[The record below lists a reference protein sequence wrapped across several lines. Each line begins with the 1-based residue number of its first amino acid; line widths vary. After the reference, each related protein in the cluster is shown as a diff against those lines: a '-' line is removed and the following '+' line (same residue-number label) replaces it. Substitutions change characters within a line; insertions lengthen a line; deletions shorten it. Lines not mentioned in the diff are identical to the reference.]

1 MRRVCV
7 TGIGVVSPIGI
18 GKENFW
24 KALEEG
30 KSGVRLIEKFD
41 TSEMKSKIAAEVRDF
56 VPSDHFNRKEI
67 RMYDRFTQF
76 AVVAA
81 NEAIKDSNVDFRDAK
96 AGVIVGS
103 GIGGVETLEAELEKA
118 FKNGW
123 RHVSPYMIPRMIP
136 NMASA
141 VISER
146 YHIHGPSFCV
156 VSACATSLNAI
167 ASGYDLIRSGMLDV
181 AVVGGAEASVVPLAI
196 AAFGNMKALSTRNDE
211 PEKASRPFDRDRD
224 GFVMGEGGGILILEE
239 LEHAI
244 RRGAKCYCE
253 IKGYGDTTDAYHLVA
268 PEPNGTYAALAMK
281 IAMERANLTP
291 KDVDYINAH
300 ATGTPA
306 GDVAETRAIKA
317 IFGERAY
324 EIPVNATKSMIGHLL
339 GAAGAV
345 EMIASILALERGI
358 IHPTINLENPGDEC
372 DLDYVPKDARK
383 ASVKNF
389 LCNSFGF
396 GGHNVSILA
405 GKVEG

>member
-18 GKENFW
+18 GKERFW
-24 KALEEG
+24 KALKEG
-30 KSGVRLIEKFD
+30 KSGVKLIDKFD

-56 VPSDHFNRKEI
+56 KPMSYFNRKEV

-81 NEAIKDSNVDFRDAK
+81 NEAIKDSKVDFKDSK

-103 GIGGVETLEAELEKA
+103 GIGGVETLENELEKA

-136 NMASA
+136 NMPSA

-156 VSACATSLNAI
+156 TSACATSLNAI
-167 ASGYDLIRSGMLDV
+167 ASGYDFIRNGMLDF
-181 AVVGGAEASVVPLAI
+181 AVVGGAEASIVPLAI

-211 PEKASRPFDRDRD
+211 PERASRPFDKNRD
-224 GFVMGEGGGILILEE
+224 GFVMGEGSGILILEE

-268 PEPNGTYAALAMK
+268 PEPDGTYATLAMK
-281 IAMERANLTP
+281 ISMERANIIP

-300 ATGTPA
+300 ATGTPV
-306 GDVAETRAIKA
+306 GDIAETRAIKSA
-317 IFGERAY
+317 LGKRAY
-324 EIPVNATKSMIGHLL
+324 EIPINSTKSMIGHLL

-345 EMIASILALERGI
+345 EMIASIMALEEGI
-358 IHPTINLENPGDEC
+358 VHPTINLENSDSEC
-372 DLDYVPKDARK
+372 DLDYVPGK
-383 ASVKNF
+383 AKKVEVRNF

-396 GGHNVSILA
+396 GGHNVSVLA
-405 GKVEG
+405 GKVET